1 MKFLKNMQININK
14 FNINKFNINK
24 FNINKIT
31 LIQIYIIVLVLG
43 IIFHLIKHIDRYLNI
58 NPFFNFNFNFKANLF
73 RGKIIEGFEEEEI
86 ITVGSSDKSTKKI
99 TIPDGNWKV
108 DSTPVNKQ
116 DPTWPDK
123 FNATIDG
130 NILTVTRTDWSAG
143 WGQQLELKITKKG
156 YEPIC
161 KDYNHSVDVNEFDE
175 CNSDSRKTIKSKLL
189 NETEYGG
196 VTISSG
202 FEDNI
207 DWCTNDNLRYKV
219 KDIDQPKGKCFKEI
233 IDYVEDKCWKYHA
246 DNITSEDESIKADAQ
261 EAKDLA
267 DEFGKIRDKK
277 TSTEVCGIPYDPKV
291 NLT

>member
-14 FNINKFNINK
+14 FNIK
-24 FNINKIT
+24 KIT
-31 LIQIYIIVLVLG
+31 LIQTYIIVLLLG
-43 IIFHLIKHIDRYLNI
+43 IIFHVIKHINRYLNI
-58 NPFFNFNFNFKANLF
+58 NPFFNFKANLF
-73 RGKIIEGFEEEEI
+73 RGKIIEGFEEEI
-86 ITVGSSDKSTKKI
+86 IKVGTSDKSTKEV
-99 TIPDGNWKV
+99 TIPDGNWEV

-116 DPTWPDK
+116 DPTWPDT
-123 FNATIDG
+123 FDATIDG
-130 NILTVTRTDWSAG
+130 NKLTVTRTDWSAG

-175 CNSDSRKTIKSKLL
+175 CNSDTRKTIKSRLL
-189 NETEYGG
+189 NESEYGG

-219 KDIDQPKGKCFKEI
+219 KDIDKPKGKCFKEI
-233 IDYVEDKCWKYHA
+233 IDYVENKCWNYHA

>member
-1 MKFLKNMQININK
+1 MQININK